1 MIDKKWI
8 GHQMPAATLPIER
21 SRLQFFAKAIG
32 ETDPVYTDLAAAR
45 DAGYPDLPAPPTFLF
60 AAELDA
66 GVNDQLLADLAI
78 PLSKLLHGEQ
88 SFSYHRMACV
98 GDTVTVQST
107 ITDIYD
113 KKTAR
118 WSLSSRTPARP
129 TSAMS
134 WWLKCARCWSAEIE
148 SNATRE
154 HHDNTHL

>member
-32 ETDPVYTDLAAAR
+32 ETDPVYTDLTAAQN
-45 DAGYPDLPAPPTFLF
+45 AGYPDLPAPPTFLF

-88 SFSYHRMACV
+88 NFTYHRAACV

-113 KKTAR
+113 KKNGA
-118 WSLSSRTPARP
+118 LEFVVKDSRATNQRNE
-129 TSAMS
+129 
-134 WWLKCARCWSAEIE
+134 LVAEMCTVLVCR
-148 SNATRE
+148 N
-154 HHDNTHL
+154 